1 MEVRYQSAAAAQVK
15 IPVGQSSHNTNEV
28 SQKACLITI

>member
-15 IPVGQSSHNTNEV
+15 IPVGQSSHNTDEV
-28 SQKACLITI
+28 SHQYCIKLA